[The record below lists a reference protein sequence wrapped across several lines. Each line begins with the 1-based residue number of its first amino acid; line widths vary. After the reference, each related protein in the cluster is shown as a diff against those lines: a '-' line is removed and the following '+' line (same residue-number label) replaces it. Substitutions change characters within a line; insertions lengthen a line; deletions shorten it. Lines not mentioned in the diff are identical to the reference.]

1 MLSSNGSMLSTIQPN
16 VENLN
21 RSRFDRRRVLA
32 SRDGARQIN
41 FEKDT
46 NSIIVEE
53 IEGDLQKRVSQTRD
67 MKKRPRKNLRL
78 GFFNDN

>member
-41 FEKDT
+41 FEKDR